1 MAYNNFY
8 PASYQ
13 PFYTPY
19 QQPMQNQQ
27 LLQNPQQ
34 LNQQNQQIQSGGFV
48 SAPSEEYAR
57 NYPVAPGNSVTFKDE
72 KQPYVYTKT
81 MSYSPLEPAVF
92 EKYKLVKENA
102 KNAPNSGDTKQEIDM
117 SVYALKTDLAAIL
130 GEIDAIKATVETMKQ
145 KKQTKKEKEDE

>member
-13 PFYTPY
+13 PFYSPY
-19 QQPMQNQQ
+19 QQPMQNPQ

-48 SAPSEEYAR
+48 SAPSEDYAR

-81 MSYSPLEPAVF
+81 MGYSPLEQPVF
-92 EKYKLVKENA
+92 EKYKLVKETAEIAQNTD
-102 KNAPNSGDTKQEIDM
+102 DTKQDIDM
-117 SVYALKTDLAAIL
+117 SVYAKQADLDALAAKYAQL
-130 GEIDAIKATVETMKQ
+130 YAAVEKLTAKPA
-145 KKQTKKEKEDE
+145 KKGAKDDE